1 MCLGTLEEW
10 TVHETDTWSILY
22 PVPNIAPDTSQIL
35 VVRLGQEASLR
46 EAKRIT
52 VSPIV
57 LCPGLLIS
65 LLSWASCC
73 WVKIKFVLLHHL
85 ITLFVCLLWRY
96 LGRCTC
102 QASSPWSL
110 LLLAVIVFLLPVR
123 HPVLKPRLFK
133 VQLFKH
139 HYFLDTA
146 AHFLMTW
153 K

>member
-1 MCLGTLEEW
+1 MCMCLGTLEEW
-10 TVHETDTWSILY
+10 MVHETDTWSILY

-52 VSPIV
+52 ISPIV
-57 LCPGLLIS
+57 LCSGLLIS
-65 LLSWASCC
+65 LLLSRASCC

-133 VQLFKH
+133 VWLF
-139 HYFLDTA
+139 
-146 AHFLMTW
+146 
-153 K
+153 